1 MAKSVIKKL
10 NRQTK
15 PTPAPLST
23 KADRYAAD
31 WDDPAVQ
38 IARVRT
44 RAQTPTWIGPGN
56 PGIERKR

>member
-15 PTPAPLST
+15 PTPPPLSQP
-23 KADRYAAD
+23 ADMYAPD
-31 WDDPAVQ
+31 WDLPETQ
-38 IARVRT
+38 MARVLT
-44 RAQTPTWIGPGN
+44 RAQTPRKIDKGN